1 MFCLCVFTTLTND
14 TKQLNK
20 KAREEREKNSQLTNF
35 DTLNTPKK
43 RHWTTQKTFFGRR
56 EERDEEEDSHTYY
69 TTLITKYDG
78 HDGR

>member
-1 MFCLCVFTTLTND
+1 MCLLLTND

-56 EERDEEEDSHTYY
+56 EERETKRTPTPSI
-69 TTLITKYDG
+69 TLVIIYD
-78 HDGR
+78 DLYGR